1 MYTFR
6 CHVVSRRYRVPETV
20 RGMGEAAVR
29 EYLRMRSALVDS
41 HNKDVEQAV
50 EEESE
55 VIRDLTKGHPVIV
68 CQECDQDVYWGNIRV
83 HRRGGQGGCVN
94 SILNFSDSE

>member
-6 CHVVSRRYRVPETV
+6 CHVVSRRYRLPETV

-29 EYLRMRSALVDS
+29 EYLRMRSALIDS
-41 HNKDVEQAV
+41 HNKDMEQAV

-68 CQECDQDVYWGNIRV
+68 CQECLLGEYSGAQKGRT
-83 HRRGGQGGCVN
+83 GGLCKQHFK
-94 SILNFSDSE
+94 LQ